1 MVYISISL
9 RMRAMWPRKGK
20 TTYSHVHR
28 RHPSNRK
35 LQHEGQEK
43 HMGCEQAGH
52 PAEGTKGMAGW
63 EGVEKRT
70 RETPLLAVEDPT
82 SERVKV
88 ALKHWAWKEKLA
100 KTTNHHH
107 FQPPSSS
114 SSSPSATRTIRGNSC
129 KLQGIGSR
137 ALCSHRYLGHKHQS
151 LTALYTKE

>member
-9 RMRAMWPRKGK
+9 RMWAIRPPKGK
-20 TTYSHVHR
+20 TIYSCVHR

-43 HMGCEQAGH
+43 HTGCEQAGH
-52 PAEGTKGMAGW
+52 PGEGTKRTAGW

-70 RETPLLAVEDPT
+70 RETPLLAAEDPT

-100 KTTNHHH
+100 KKTNHHH
-107 FQPPSSS
+107 FQPLSSF
-114 SSSPSATRTIRGNSC
+114 SSPSATRTIRGNSSQ
-129 KLQGIGSR
+129 LQGIGSTG
-137 ALCSHRYLGHKHQS
+137 LCSDRYLGHKH
-151 LTALYTKE
+151 